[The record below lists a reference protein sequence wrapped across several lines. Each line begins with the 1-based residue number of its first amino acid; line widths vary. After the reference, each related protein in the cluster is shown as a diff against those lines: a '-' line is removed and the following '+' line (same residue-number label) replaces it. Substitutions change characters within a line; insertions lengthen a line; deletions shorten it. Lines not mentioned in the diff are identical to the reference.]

1 MNRTDVFECPSEQ
14 DTKKKISHRYK
25 NIKQA
30 PPLGREGGRCENLSS
45 FKSMTEMRTK
55 EIN

>member
-1 MNRTDVFECPSEQ
+1 MNRINVFECPSEQ

-30 PPLGREGGRCENLSS
+30 PPLGEKKNMWE
-45 FKSMTEMRTK
+45 FEF
-55 EIN
+55 I